1 MNIKDAEQFSK
12 IIFYGTIAT
21 SLVLS
26 FYFWPNFLYVILVW
40 VLAVPSALAIA
51 FITGI
56 ILSMMGEEKL
66 DDQDEEDEDLRA
78 YVIAQEQLILSK
90 SEVVLGTF
98 KDESIYEWIEI
109 QNPETKQPLKLW
121 FDGTYNIDNADNFE
135 PPENIWWALIQPG
148 ILYVDKAKKMHSL

>member
-78 YVIAQEQLILSK
+78 YIIAQEQLILSK

-121 FDGTYNIDNADNFE
+121 FDGTYNVDNADNFE

-148 ILYVDKAKKMHSL
+148 ILYVQKDTAS

>member
-40 VLAVPSALAIA
+40 VLAIPSALVIA

-66 DDQDEEDEDLRA
+66 EDDEDLRA

-90 SEVVLGTF
+90 SEVILGTF

-121 FDGTYNIDNADNFE
+121 FDGTYNVDNADNFE

-148 ILYVDKAKKMHSL
+148 ILYAEKCATP

>member
-90 SEVVLGTF
+90 SEVILGTF

-109 QNPETKQPLKLW
+109 ENPETKQPLKLW

-148 ILYVDKAKKMHSL
+148 ILYVEKDATA

>member
-109 QNPETKQPLKLW
+109 QNPETK
-121 FDGTYNIDNADNFE
+121 
-135 PPENIWWALIQPG
+135 
-148 ILYVDKAKKMHSL
+148 

>member
-56 ILSMMGEEKL
+56 IFSMMGEEKL
-66 DDQDEEDEDLRA
+66 DDKEDDEDLRA

-148 ILYVDKAKKMHSL
+148 ILYVQKDTAS

>member
-78 YVIAQEQLILSK
+78 YIIAQEQLILSK

-148 ILYVDKAKKMHSL
+148 ILYVQKDTAS

>member
-90 SEVVLGTF
+90 SEVVLGKF

-121 FDGTYNIDNADNFE
+121 FDGTYNVDNADNFE

-148 ILYVDKAKKMHSL
+148 ILYVQKDTAS